1 MLNRDTFALSAAN
14 RSILRAIFVWSML
27 LLFAACGSN
36 KKKLAEA
43 ITERDSL
50 PVMDSRGVTT
60 LVSDSGVT
68 RYRIVTDQWQ
78 IFDKKVPSYWAFEK
92 GVYLEKYDTLLQV
105 EASIE
110 ADTAYFFDKKKLWHL
125 IGNVE
130 IKNLEGDK
138 FETSEL
144 FWDQSKETVYNNKHI
159 EITQKDKKI
168 VGNGFESNQGLTK
181 YAIRDIEGIFYINTT
196 DTIRPAATD
205 SVAQPV
211 DSTKLKKAPQVTPS
225 KKPEAEIDQEAKPVT
240 IHKTVN
246 DTVRA
251 HPAQH

>member
-1 MLNRDTFALSAAN
+1 MLNRETFALSAAN

-27 LLFAACGSN
+27 LLFAGCGGN

-68 RYRIVTDQWQ
+68 RYRIVTERWQ
-78 IFDKKVPSYWAFEK
+78 IFDKKVPSHWAFEK
-92 GVYLEKYDTLLQV
+92 GVYLEKYDTLLQI

-144 FWDQSKETVYNNKHI
+144 FWDQATEKVYNNKHI
-159 EITQKDKKI
+159 EITQQDKKI

-196 DTIRPAATD
+196 DTIRPVATD
-205 SVAQPV
+205 SLALPTDSIPVKKDTTAQPV
-211 DSTKLKKAPQVTPS
+211 VKEEKSVS
-225 KKPEAEIDQEAKPVT
+225 VN
-240 IHKTVN
+240 KTVK

-251 HPAQH
+251 RPAQN